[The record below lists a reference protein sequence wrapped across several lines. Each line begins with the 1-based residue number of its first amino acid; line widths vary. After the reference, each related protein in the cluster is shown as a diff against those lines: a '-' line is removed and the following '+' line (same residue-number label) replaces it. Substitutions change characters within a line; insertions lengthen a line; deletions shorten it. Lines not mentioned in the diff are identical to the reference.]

1 MLSYSAGYF
10 SVPPSEEFWLN
21 PGDFLGF
28 SGTGAASG
36 IGYRWPS
43 RIAIQTALIW
53 LVNAFHVSSN
63 CSLEEADYDDGG
75 DKIEEEESAVK
86 FHVEVPINIL

>member
-1 MLSYSAGYF
+1 MIY
-10 SVPPSEEFWLN
+10 
-21 PGDFLGF
+21 
-28 SGTGAASG
+28 
-36 IGYRWPS
+36 S